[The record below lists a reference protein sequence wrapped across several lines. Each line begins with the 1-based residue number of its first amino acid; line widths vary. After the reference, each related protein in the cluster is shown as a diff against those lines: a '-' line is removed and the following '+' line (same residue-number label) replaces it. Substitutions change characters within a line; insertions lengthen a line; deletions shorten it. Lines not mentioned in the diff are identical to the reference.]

1 MAKASS
7 VEKLPQEIRD
17 EIDRLRANGHSIDEI
32 ITALREL
39 DVTDISRS
47 ALGRHLHKRE
57 KLTAQLV
64 RTKAMAEALA
74 KRTGDG
80 GASQFARANIELLH
94 GIILDLHMA
103 ADGEGE
109 DDTSW
114 LETLKGNPKGV
125 EALAKALD
133 HLTRAS
139 KTDAEFVKEIEAQT
153 EARMRRQAEK
163 AVNHVAKKQGLSTA
177 TVEALMAGMFGVK
190 RGKE

>member
-1 MAKASS
+1 MD
-7 VEKLPQEIRD
+7 KLPQEIRD
-17 EIDRLRANGHSIDEI
+17 EIDRLRANGHSIDEL

-39 DVTDISRS
+39 DITDISRS

-74 KRTGDG
+74 KRTGEG

-109 DDTSW
+109 DDKSW

-163 AVNHVAKKQGLSTA
+163 AVNQVAKKQGLSSD
-177 TVEALMAGMFGVK
+177 TVAALMTGMFGVK
-190 RGKE
+190 RGK

>member
-7 VEKLPQEIRD
+7 VDKLPQEIRD

-39 DVTDISRS
+39 DITDISRS
-47 ALGRHLHKRE
+47 SLGRHLHKRE

-74 KRTGDG
+74 KRTGEG

-94 GIILDLHMA
+94 GIILDLHME
-103 ADGEGE
+103 ADGEG
-109 DDTSW
+109 DATSW

-163 AVNHVAKKQGLSTA
+163 AVNQVAKKQGLSTA

>member
-1 MAKASS
+1 MD
-7 VEKLPQEIRD
+7 KLPEEIRD
-17 EIDRLRANGHSIDEI
+17 EIDRLRAHGHSIDEI

-39 DVTDISRS
+39 DITDISRS

-64 RTKAMAEALA
+64 RTRAMADALA

-109 DDTSW
+109 TDTSW
-114 LETLKGNPKGV
+114 IETLRGNPKGV

-139 KTDAEFVKEIEAQT
+139 KTDAEFIKEIQEQT
-153 EARMRRQAEK
+153 EARLRKQAEK
-163 AVNHVAKKQGLSTA
+163 AVNQVAKKQGLSA
-177 TVEALMAGMFGVK
+177 ETVSALMEGAFGVK
-190 RGKE
+190 RAKE

>member
-1 MAKASS
+1 MD
-7 VEKLPQEIRD
+7 KLPQEIRD

-39 DVTDISRS
+39 DITDISRS
-47 ALGRHLHKRE
+47 SLGRHLHKRE

-74 KRTGDG
+74 KRTGEG

-94 GIILDLHMA
+94 GIILDLHME
-103 ADGEGE
+103 ADGEG
-109 DDTSW
+109 DATSW

-163 AVNHVAKKQGLSTA
+163 AVNQVAKKQGLSTA